1 MRVDGREIPVTGSL
15 LPPLHRRTSDIM
27 RVAIAAV
34 LLGGVIAGSLI
45 TRSQWDALET
55 SVSNIVGV
63 LSPSLSD
70 TVYLLYG
77 IAILA
82 LPFAILIGLIVGRG
96 GSCWPDTPPPA
107 CAPVSRCPS
116 PEQPGGT
123 EMAPRRAGPTRRH
136 LPVAI
141 PRRSA
146 MDRDARGGAH
156 RLGPVASEE
165 VATSLVDAA
174 SALRSHPSDRQLDR
188 SRTIDAGSRRR
199 LPDRRGDRSR
209 RRHPCLEVPLDSA
222 VRVLARR
229 GYRVT
234 AFRVVSP
241 SGIGPLV
248 MSAAIDQAP
257 DDEPFDELVVELY
270 GQNQRSSG
278 AIRQTFR
285 WISFRNR
292 ETPPPYGSLRRAVE
306 HRALMGIAFADIG
319 LASSKAVAISV
330 LDRGWEMYARRV
342 LVASP
347 LPSPSRTRRARKN
360 PPN

>member
-1 MRVDGREIPVTGSL
+1 M
-15 LPPLHRRTSDIM
+15 
-27 RVAIAAV
+27 
-34 LLGGVIAGSLI
+34 
-45 TRSQWDALET
+45 
-55 SVSNIVGV
+55 
-63 LSPSLSD
+63 
-70 TVYLLYG
+70 
-77 IAILA
+77 
-82 LPFAILIGLIVGRG
+82 
-96 GSCWPDTPPPA
+96 
-107 CAPVSRCPS
+107 
-116 PEQPGGT
+116 
-123 EMAPRRAGPTRRH
+123 
-136 LPVAI
+136 
-141 PRRSA
+141 
-146 MDRDARGGAH
+146 
-156 RLGPVASEE
+156 
-165 VATSLVDAA
+165 
-174 SALRSHPSDRQLDR
+174 
-188 SRTIDAGSRRR
+188 
-199 LPDRRGDRSR
+199 
-209 RRHPCLEVPLDSA
+209 PLDSA

-330 LDRGWEMYARRV
+330 LDRGWEMYARPSPRGIP
-342 LVASP
+342 P